1 MGHNREILLGAQFI
15 CAQSIMA
22 LYTQSD
28 LWLRSLLSI
37 AWADGNFDESEQ
49 QLIRSLVD
57 HSLPDDVALQSFA
70 TVTDDELRSVL
81 GQDPAIAENFLRT
94 AVMVAVADGVYSTA
108 EDEILQRFCHV
119 LNTSHDILETL
130 RLTLCNLPQQTLA
143 PLVNA
148 EIVHEDTVHEDAVD
162 GETIATPPGLQAS
175 GLQPPVAKVDP
186 LQSVRVWLDGMDI
199 DDPKV
204 ARFLCKLI
212 PPTCPFER
220 DVVIFGKKL
229 AHIPPMCKLNPLY
242 EQLVGLRFRSLS
254 YLADTCKEDIS
265 PYL

>member
-1 MGHNREILLGAQFI
+1 
-15 CAQSIMA
+15 MA

-37 AWADGNFDESEQ
+37 AWADGNFDDSEQ

-57 HSLPDDVALQSFA
+57 YSLPDDAALQSFA
-70 TVTDDELRSVL
+70 TVTDEELRSVL

-108 EDEILQRFCHV
+108 EDEILQRFCRV
-119 LNTSHDILETL
+119 LNTSHDILDTL

-143 PLVNA
+143 PLVNEETVRESPI
-148 EIVHEDTVHEDAVD
+148 EIPA
-162 GETIATPPGLQAS
+162 GF
-175 GLQPPVAKVDP
+175 QPPVAKVDP
-186 LQSVRVWLDGMDI
+186 LKSVRVWLDGMDI
-199 DDPKV
+199 EDPKV

-212 PPTCPFER
+212 PPSCPFER
-220 DVVIFGKKL
+220 DVVLFGKKL
-229 AHIPPMCKLNPLY
+229 AHIPPMCKVNPLY

>member
-1 MGHNREILLGAQFI
+1 MGHNRISPLGAQSI

-37 AWADGNFDESEQ
+37 AWADGNFDDSEQ

-70 TVTDDELRSVL
+70 TVTDEELRSVL

-108 EDEILQRFCHV
+108 EDEILHRFCRV
-119 LNTSHDILETL
+119 LNTSHDILDTL
-130 RLTLCNLPQQTLA
+130 RLTLCDLPQQTLA
-143 PLVNA
+143 SLVLEPLVNEEAVKA
-148 EIVHEDTVHEDAVD
+148 EPIVP
-162 GETIATPPGLQAS
+162 PPGLQAP
-175 GLQPPVAKVDP
+175 GLQPPGAKVDP
-186 LQSVRVWLDGMDI
+186 LKSVRVWLDGMDI
-199 DDPKV
+199 EDPKV

-220 DVVIFGKKL
+220 DVVLFGKKL
-229 AHIPPMCKLNPLY
+229 AHIPPMCKVNPLY